1 MILLI
6 AFSYLLGGVR
16 LRRSLTFTLDING
29 YPQTYGGG
37 VLRKSLSHSV
47 TFVSTYRRSDWL
59 PSYHSKINAP
69 PKGGENRLYLIL

>member
-37 VLRKSLSHSV
+37 GTSKEPFSFCYFRK
-47 TFVSTYRRSDWL
+47 
-59 PSYHSKINAP
+59 
-69 PKGGENRLYLIL
+69 YL

>member
-37 VLRKSLSHSV
+37 VLWKSFSHSLA
-47 TFVSTYRRSDWL
+47 FVST
-59 PSYHSKINAP
+59 
-69 PKGGENRLYLIL
+69 